1 MEVSL
6 LGLKNTAGK
15 PVSQFFLAPISRE
28 DKSEEDIEGQTRLG
42 RMSRIPQPLPMP
54 AADEIERARTDKSVR
69 ERVRK
74 QLWRVRRREEEI
86 ARLTAENADCVYGDV
101 DVVDHGDVFDDLADN
116 YADRYVYLHHILYA
130 HMVHPTRIVLAARGL
145 GVYGHVSRCPEYL
158 RGSTLHIVRKK

>member
-1 MEVSL
+1 
-6 LGLKNTAGK
+6 
-15 PVSQFFLAPISRE
+15 
-28 DKSEEDIEGQTRLG
+28 
-42 RMSRIPQPLPMP
+42 MSRIPQPLPMP
-54 AADEIERARTDKSVR
+54 AAAEIERARTDKSVR

-86 ARLTAENADCVYGDV
+86 ARLTAENADCLYGDMGGM
-101 DVVDHGDVFDDLADN
+101 DNDCAMDN
-116 YADRYVYLHHILYA
+116 YVMDDADRYVYLHHILYA

>member
-1 MEVSL
+1 
-6 LGLKNTAGK
+6 
-15 PVSQFFLAPISRE
+15 
-28 DKSEEDIEGQTRLG
+28 
-42 RMSRIPQPLPMP
+42 MSRIPQPLPMP

-86 ARLTAENADCVYGDV
+86 ARLTAEYS
-101 DVVDHGDVFDDLADN
+101 DVVDCDMGGMDDDCAMDN
-116 YADRYVYLHHILYA
+116 YVMDDADRYVYLHHILYA